1 MKLLLTFLMATG
13 LSLPVFAQTA
23 TNESMDSDGTQQNME
38 TPGYD
43 STQHDSSHQGTLPQ
57 SEEERDSIERDTDVT
72 SPDGSSVQEEV
83 DSEET
88 MKTDTINSPSNSPSS
103 SDSETTTP

>member
-23 TNESMDSDGTQQNME
+23 ANESVDSNGTQQNME

-57 SEEERDSIERDTDVT
+57 SEEEKDLIERDTEVT
-72 SPDGSSVQEEV
+72 SPDGTSIQEEV
-83 DSEET
+83 DTEET
-88 MKTDTINSPSNSPSS
+88 MKTDTINSPSS

>member
-23 TNESMDSDGTQQNME
+23 TNESMDSDGTQQNMQ

-57 SEEERDSIERDTDVT
+57 SEEETDLIEKDTDVT
-72 SPDGSSVQEEV
+72 RPDGSKIQEEEIGT
-83 DSEET
+83 EET
-88 MKTDTINSPSNSPSS
+88 MKTDTINSPSS
-103 SDSETTTP
+103 SDSETTIP

>member
-13 LSLPVFAQTA
+13 LSLPVFSQTA

-57 SEEERDSIERDTDVT
+57 SEEETDIIERDSDVT
-72 SPDGSSVQEEV
+72 RPDGSSVQEEV

-88 MKTDTINSPSNSPSS
+88 MKTDTINSPSSS
-103 SDSETTTP
+103 ESETTTP